1 MCGIVGYIGQAQ
13 AQEVLLE
20 GLKRLSYRG
29 YDSCGIA
36 TYDDGELV
44 LRKALGKVSNLET
57 LLSEQPAKG
66 SVGIGHT
73 RWATHGR
80 PSLANAHPIRVGA
93 CLVVHNGIIE
103 NYSEL
108 KDELLRR
115 GRVFVTDTD
124 TEIIAHLIEE
134 GVQLGKSPE
143 ESLHEALFR
152 LRGSYA
158 VLLFCLFK
166 PETLFLARKDLPLV
180 VGKGKFGL
188 FASSDT
194 FAIAP
199 FADEIAYVPDG
210 TVAILQDG
218 NPRMFSDK
226 NGSKPLSFER
236 LLIRDMDMEKKGFKH
251 FLLKEIFEQPLAFMR
266 TLEAYANEGL
276 EAFDSLTRLDGEKLK
291 GLEVVYLIGCGTAYH
306 AAMLG
311 KRFFQEF
318 AGIEAVSESASE
330 FRLRGYLN
338 PKSFGIL
345 ISQSGETAD
354 TLAALKM
361 LQKAGIP
368 SFAVTNV
375 AHSTLARST
384 LSLLTKAGPE
394 VSVASTKAFTTQ
406 VLVLYLFAFWLGLK
420 KGRMDLQALESK
432 MNALGGVSASIDQ
445 ALNLLPVVQ
454 KLAAGLMDADHLV
467 YLGRGHFMPLALEG
481 ALKIK
486 EIAYVH
492 AEGYP
497 AGEMKHGPIALVEP
511 GVHVIALLDANDG
524 VHRDKMLAT
533 IEEMSSRGAE
543 VLLVHTGRL
552 DKASTF
558 KTLALPEVACPFLAV
573 IPVAVTLQL
582 LAYAVA
588 VLKGTDVDQPRN
600 LAKSV
605 TVE

>member
-1 MCGIVGYIGQAQ
+1 MCGIVGYIGRGQ
-13 AQEVLLE
+13 AQEILLE
-20 GLKRLSYRG
+20 GLKRLAYRG

-36 TYDDGELV
+36 TYNSGELA
-44 LRKALGKVSNLET
+44 LRKALGKVTNLET
-57 LLSEQPAKG
+57 LLNEQPAKG

-80 PSLANAHPIRVGA
+80 PSLVNAHPIRVGA
-93 CLVVHNGIIE
+93 SIVVHNGIIE
-103 NYSEL
+103 NYAEL
-108 KDELLRR
+108 KDELLGR
-115 GRVFVTDTD
+115 GRVFETDTD
-124 TEIIAHLIEE
+124 TEIIAQLIEE
-134 GVQLGKSPE
+134 GVQSGKSPE
-143 ESLHEALFR
+143 ESLDEALGR

-158 VLLFCLFK
+158 ILFFCLFK
-166 PETLFLARKDLPLV
+166 PEGLFLARKDLPLV
-180 VGKGKFGL
+180 VGRGRLGL

-199 FADEIAYVPDG
+199 FADEIGYVPDG
-210 TVAILQDG
+210 AVVVLQG
-218 NPRMFSDK
+218 ESPKVFREKSGAEAFT
-226 NGSKPLSFER
+226 LER
-236 LLIRDMDMEKKGFKH
+236 LLVRDIDMEKKGFKH
-251 FLLKEIFEQPLAFMR
+251 FLLKEIFEQPLALTR
-266 TLEAYANEGL
+266 TLEAYVNEDL
-276 EAFDSLTRLDGEKLK
+276 VAFDSLTHLENENLND
-291 GLEVVYLIGCGTAYH
+291 LEVVYLIGCGTAYH

-338 PKSFGIL
+338 PKSCGVL

-368 SFAVTNV
+368 SFAITNV
-375 AHSTLARST
+375 GHSTLARST
-384 LSLLTKAGPE
+384 PSLLTKAGPE

-406 VLVLYLFAFWLGLK
+406 VLVLYLLALWLGLRR
-420 KGRMDLQALESK
+420 GRMDPNTLDSK
-432 MNALGGVSASIDQ
+432 LSTLRGLAASIDQ
-445 ALNLLPVVQ
+445 VLNLFPVV
-454 KLAAGLMDADHLV
+454 KRLAGGLLDAGYLV
-467 YLGRGHFMPLALEG
+467 YLGRGSFMPLALEG

-497 AGEMKHGPIALVEP
+497 AGEMKHGPIALIEP

-524 VHRDKMLAT
+524 IHRDKMLAT
-533 IEEMSSRGAE
+533 IEEMRSRGAE
-543 VLLVHTGRL
+543 VLLVHTGHL
-552 DKASTF
+552 DKACAF
-558 KTLALPEVACPFLAV
+558 PTLALPPVGCPFLAT
-573 IPVAVTLQL
+573 IPVAVMLQL

>member
-1 MCGIVGYIGQAQ
+1 MCGIVGYIGRGQ
-13 AQEVLLE
+13 AQEILLE
-20 GLKRLSYRG
+20 GLKRLAYRG

-36 TYDDGELV
+36 TYNSGELV
-44 LRKALGKVSNLET
+44 LRKALGKVANLET
-57 LLSEQPAKG
+57 LLNEQPAKG

-80 PSLANAHPIRVGA
+80 PSLLNAHPIRVGD

-103 NYSEL
+103 NYAEL
-108 KDELLRR
+108 KDELLAR
-115 GRVFVTDTD
+115 GKVFETDTD
-124 TEIIAHLIEE
+124 TEIIAQLIEE
-134 GVQLGKSPE
+134 GVRSGKSPE
-143 ESLHEALFR
+143 ESLDEALGR

-158 VLLFCLFK
+158 ILFFCLFK
-166 PETLFLARKDLPLV
+166 PEALFLARKDLPLV
-180 VGKGKFGL
+180 VGRGSLGL

-199 FADEIAYVPDG
+199 FADEIGYVPDG
-210 TVAILQDG
+210 AVVVLQG
-218 NPRMFSDK
+218 ESPKVFREKSGAESFT
-226 NGSKPLSFER
+226 FER
-236 LLIRDMDMEKKGFKH
+236 LLVRDMDMEKKGFKH
-251 FLLKEIFEQPLAFMR
+251 FLLKEIFEQPLALMR
-266 TLEAYANEGL
+266 TLEAYVNKDL
-276 EAFDSLTRLDGEKLK
+276 VAFDSITHLENENLND
-291 GLEVVYLIGCGTAYH
+291 LEVVYLIGCGTAYH

-338 PKSFGIL
+338 PKSCGVL

-368 SFAVTNV
+368 SLAITNV
-375 AHSTLARST
+375 GHSTLARST
-384 LSLLTKAGPE
+384 PFLLTKAGPE

-406 VLVLYLFAFWLGLK
+406 VLVLYLLALWLGLR
-420 KGRMDLQALESK
+420 KGRMDPMTLDSK
-432 MNALGGVSASIDQ
+432 LSTLRGLAASIDQ
-445 ALNLLPVVQ
+445 VLNLFPVVQ
-454 KLAAGLMDADHLV
+454 RLACGLLDAGYLV
-467 YLGRGHFMPLALEG
+467 YLGRGSFMPLALEG

-497 AGEMKHGPIALVEP
+497 AGEMKHGPIALIQP

-524 VHRDKMLAT
+524 IHRDKMLAT
-533 IEEMSSRGAE
+533 IEEMRSRGAE
-543 VLLVHTGRL
+543 VLLVHAGHL
-552 DKASTF
+552 DRACAF
-558 KTLALPEVACPFLAV
+558 PTLALPSVACPFLAA
-573 IPVAVTLQL
+573 IPVAVMLQL

>member
-1 MCGIVGYIGQAQ
+1 MCGIVGYIGSGQ
-13 AQEVLLE
+13 AQEILLE
-20 GLKRLSYRG
+20 GLKRLAYRG

-36 TYDDGELV
+36 TYSSGELV

-57 LLSEQPAKG
+57 LLNEQPAKG

-80 PSLANAHPIRVGA
+80 PSLVNAHPIRVGA

-103 NYSEL
+103 NYAEL
-108 KDELLRR
+108 KDELLAR
-115 GRVFVTDTD
+115 GKVFETDTD
-124 TEIIAHLIEE
+124 TEIIAQLIEE
-134 GVQLGKSPE
+134 GVRSGKSPE
-143 ESLHEALFR
+143 ESLEEALGR

-158 VLLFCLFK
+158 ILLFCLFK
-166 PETLFLARKDLPLV
+166 SEALFLAKKDLPLV
-180 VGKGKFGL
+180 VGRGSLGL

-194 FAIAP
+194 FAITP
-199 FADEIAYVPDG
+199 FADEIGYVPDG
-210 TVAILQDG
+210 AVVVLQG
-218 NPRMFSDK
+218 ESPKVFREKS
-226 NGSKPLSFER
+226 GAKPFTFER
-236 LLIRDMDMEKKGFKH
+236 LLVRDMDMEKKGFKH
-251 FLLKEIFEQPLAFMR
+251 FLLKEIFEQPLALMR
-266 TLEAYANEGL
+266 TLEAYVNKDL
-276 EAFDSLTRLDGEKLK
+276 VAFDFLTHLENQNLK
-291 GLEVVYLIGCGTAYH
+291 DLEVVYLIGCGTAYH

-338 PKSFGIL
+338 PKSCGVL

-368 SFAVTNV
+368 SFAITNV

-384 LSLLTKAGPE
+384 SSLLTKAGPE

-406 VLVLYLFAFWLGLK
+406 VLVLYLLALWLGLK
-420 KGRMDLQALESK
+420 KGRMDPLTLDSK
-432 MNALGGVSASIDQ
+432 LSTLKGLAASIDQ
-445 ALNLLPVVQ
+445 ALNLFPVVQ
-454 KLAAGLMDADHLV
+454 KLAGGLLDDGYLV
-467 YLGRGHFMPLALEG
+467 YLGRGPFMPLALEG

-497 AGEMKHGPIALVEP
+497 AGEMKHGPIALIEP

-524 VHRDKMLAT
+524 IHRDKMLAT
-533 IEEMSSRGAE
+533 IEEMCSRGAE
-543 VLLVHTGRL
+543 VLLVHTGQL
-552 DKASTF
+552 DKACAF
-558 KTLALPEVACPFLAV
+558 PTLALPSVDCPFLAT
-573 IPVAVTLQL
+573 IPVAVMLQL